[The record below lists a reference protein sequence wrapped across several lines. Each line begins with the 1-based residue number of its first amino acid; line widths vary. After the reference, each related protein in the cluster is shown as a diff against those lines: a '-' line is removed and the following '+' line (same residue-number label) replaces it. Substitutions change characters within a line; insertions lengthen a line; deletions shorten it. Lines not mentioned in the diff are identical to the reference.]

1 MNAYH
6 VVMDRM
12 AELHADIR
20 SISDGLDSKVGSS
33 SLRRTALEAAAK
45 GKTGREQLETIV
57 RVIFE
62 RELQLSL
69 NSGWQVKQEHDSD
82 PLDARLM
89 DLLGKQFPRP
99 NRISRLLRGR
109 IRRGLDKQSLKLR
122 VHREFYRAL
131 YRYAADV
138 RAPGQ
143 RASKPDGRDRIYQAD
158 FFRILAAFFGSD
170 QVNLDLP
177 RLDRLVQRVI
187 DWCLSILPYHAP
199 DLCDEDLHSLIPAL
213 APETYRIRV
222 DPS

>member
-6 VVMDRM
+6 VGMDRTV
-12 AELHADIR
+12 ELYADIR
-20 SISDGLDSKVGSS
+20 SISEERGSKIGSS
-33 SLRRTALEAAAK
+33 SLRGVTLDGAAR

-62 RELQLSL
+62 RELQLL
-69 NSGWQVKQEHDSD
+69 LRSGWQVQQEHDSD

-89 DLLGKQFPRP
+89 DLLGKHFPRP

-109 IRRGLDKQSLKLR
+109 IRRGLDKQFLKLR

-138 RAPGQ
+138 HTPGQ
-143 RASKPDGRDRIYQAD
+143 GGSSTDGRDRVYQAD
-158 FFRILAAFFGSD
+158 FFRILAAFFGSE
-170 QVNLDLP
+170 QINLDLP
-177 RLDRLVQRVI
+177 RLDRLVQRAI

-199 DLCDEDLHSLIPAL
+199 DLCDEDLHALIPTL
-213 APETYRIRV
+213 APETYHVRI
-222 DPS
+222 DSG